1 MTTRFFNISGVTA
14 FDQEMGTK
22 GKIALTLEFND
33 VQMREQVKARGYRW
47 NSLAK
52 SWDKTCDGD
61 AMTAEIAFLQ
71 ENGGVALIGRWSDV
85 CIDDMLAV
93 APGSLRVAVD
103 PMSLQNT
110 QDARIVERFDIS
122 RVWAGAVVS
131 R

>member
-1 MTTRFFNISGVTA
+1 MTTRFFKIRGVTT

-22 GKIALTLEFND
+22 GKITLTIEFND

-47 NSLAK
+47 DSLAERWHK
-52 SWDKTCDGD
+52 ACAGE
-61 AMTAEIAFLQ
+61 AMTTEIAWLQ

-85 CIDDMLAV
+85 CIDDLLAV

-122 RVWAGAVVS
+122 HVWAGAVVS
-131 R
+131 F

>member
-1 MTTRFFNISGVTA
+1 MATRFFNISGVTA
-14 FDQEMGTK
+14 FDHEMGTK
-22 GKIALTLEFND
+22 GKITVTLEFND
-33 VQMREQVKARGYRW
+33 EQMREQVKARGYRW
-47 NSLAK
+47 DSLNKRWQKAC
-52 SWDKTCDGD
+52 SGD

-71 ENGGVALIGRWSDV
+71 QNGGVALIGRWSDV
-85 CIDDMLAV
+85 SIDDLLAV